1 MDTPKDSLELGVV
14 LTHIFITHPSLSSYE
29 LYRSLKYVVLTLF
42 FLFCRHQG
50 SFHIGHITDSTG
62 NTFATRLNNVFTI
75 GKGSR
80 PWVSLPRGKGVKLSI
95 LEQKE
100 VRGQN

>member
-1 MDTPKDSLELGVV
+1 M
-14 LTHIFITHPSLSSYE
+14 ITRGRNAGRVGILNSIE
-29 LYRSLKYVVLTLF
+29 
-42 FLFCRHQG
+42 RHQG